1 MVFGKVRFDGISLSK
16 LMDLVGAKG
25 KSARVLA
32 LNDYTTIVP
41 WTTFINFR

>member
-1 MVFGKVRFDGISLSK
+1 MA
-16 LMDLVGAKG
+16 LVDAKG

-41 WTTFINFR
+41 LDDFINFR

>member
-1 MVFGKVRFDGISLSK
+1 
-16 LMDLVGAKG
+16 MDLVGAKG

-41 WTTFINFR
+41 TDDFHKFPVILALK